1 MGAAGSINAS
11 SDPVTAD
18 TVQQIVD
25 CLAKLSPDLL
35 TIVSTAIHNNPEA
48 ISNLNKMGF
57 IQEAEHIAIKQEE
70 IVAAALTDPAF
81 VAAQKSMQSTL
92 DDPKNVTVLQIE
104 VPQPKDTKELQQW
117 LIDYHKN
124 GDKTTHGHPN
134 TWDVSLITDMSELF
148 GGFSDVGLYDFN
160 ENIRDWN
167 VSNVTNMESMFRWS
181 QAFNQPIDKW
191 DVSNVTDMK
200 WMFCGTEVFN
210 QPIDKWNVSNVT
222 TMAGMFC
229 DSKAFNQSIDKWD
242 VSNVTTMEDMFR
254 GSLAFNQP
262 LDKWNVSN
270 VTTMQHMFR
279 KTKVYNQPIDKWN
292 VSDVTNMFN
301 MFKDAE
307 GEWKKN

>member
-25 CLAKLSPDLL
+25 CLAKLSPDSL

-57 IQEAEHIAIKQEE
+57 MQEAEHIAIKQEE
-70 IVAAALTDPAF
+70 TVAAALTDPAF

-124 GDKTTHGHPN
+124 GDKTTRGHPN

-148 GGFSDVGLYDFN
+148 MKQELIDFN
-160 ENIRDWN
+160 ENISNWN
-167 VSNVTNMESMFRWS
+167 VSNVTNMAMMFYES

-191 DVSNVTDMK
+191 NVLNVTDMMS
-200 WMFCGTEVFN
+200 MFNSSKAFN

-222 TMAGMFC
+222 DMSGMFYK
-229 DSKAFNQSIDKWD
+229 SKAF
-242 VSNVTTMEDMFR
+242 
-254 GSLAFNQP
+254 
-262 LDKWNVSN
+262 
-270 VTTMQHMFR
+270 
-279 KTKVYNQPIDKWN
+279 NQPIDKWN
-292 VSDVTNMFN
+292 VSKVTIMSGMFYESEVFNQPIDKWDVSNVKEMDEMFDDAKS
-301 MFKDAE
+301 FKQTLPD
-307 GEWKKN
+307 EWKKKAGYQ

>member
-25 CLAKLSPDLL
+25 CLAKLSPDSL

-57 IQEAEHIAIKQEE
+57 IQEAERIAIKQEE
-70 IVAAALTDPAF
+70 TVAAALTDPAF

-92 DDPKNVTVLQIE
+92 DDPKNVTVLQTE
-104 VPQPKDTKELQQW
+104 VPQPKDMKELQQW

-167 VSNVTNMESMFRWS
+167 VSNVTNMMGMFFKS
-181 QAFNQPIDKW
+181 SAFNQLIDKW
-191 DVSNVTDMK
+191 DVSNVTNM
-200 WMFCGTEVFN
+200 M
-210 QPIDKWNVSNVT
+210 
-222 TMAGMFC
+222 GMFC
-229 DSKAFNQSIDKWD
+229 ESKAFNQPIGEWD
-242 VSNVTTMEDMFR
+242 VSNVTGAQSSIPVSGMGDMF
-254 GSLAFNQP
+254 
-262 LDKWNVSN
+262 LDAKS
-270 VTTMQHMFR
+270 
-279 KTKVYNQPIDKWN
+279 
-292 VSDVTNMFN
+292 
-301 MFKDAE
+301 FKQTLPD
-307 GEWKKN
+307 EWKKKAGYS